1 MMILKALKN
10 WYAIKTVSLPN
21 DHTVAGSFQLL
32 RMLATLLQCHMLV
45 AVLPRQ
51 SQDLGKEH
59 KAINNVHRSQ
69 MQAIVCK
76 LISRCCL

>member
-1 MMILKALKN
+1 MLSVN
-10 WYAIKTVSLPN
+10 KTVSLPN

-69 MQAIVCK
+69 MQAIQFV
-76 LISRCCL
+76 S